1 LAAPREYEIVLMLD
15 PQQDAPARDA
25 LAQQA
30 RGQIEAAGS
39 LKGENTWGLRKMAYE
54 INRRTE
60 ADYRWFRFEAPTELL
75 ETLDHELKIADG
87 VLRFRIFKVDPNTP
101 SIVPP
106 AVAAPG
112 PRERTGGPGDR
123 GERGDR
129 GPREDRSG
137 EREDRSPEP
146 AAAESAGAAE

>member
-1 LAAPREYEIVLMLD
+1 LAAPREYELVLMLD
-15 PQQDAPARDA
+15 PQLDAPARDA

-39 LKGENTWGLRKMAYE
+39 LKQENTWGLRKMAYE

-60 ADYRWFRFEAPTELL
+60 ADYRWYRFEAPTDLL
-75 ETLDHELKIADG
+75 DTLDHNLKIADG
-87 VLRFRIFKVDPNTP
+87 VLRFRIFKVEPNTP

-112 PRERTGGPGDR
+112 PRERTDGPR
-123 GERGDR
+123 DR
-129 GPREDRSG
+129 GPREDRES
-137 EREDRSPEP
+137 REDREP
-146 AAAESAGAAE
+146 AAAESAGE

>member
-1 LAAPREYEIVLMLD
+1 MLD
-15 PQQDAPARDA
+15 PQLDAPARDA

-30 RGQIEAAGS
+30 RGQIEATGA
-39 LKGENTWGLRKMAYE
+39 LKQENSWGLRKMAYE

-60 ADYRWFRFEAPTELL
+60 ADYRWYRFEAPTDLL
-75 ETLDHELKIADG
+75 DSLDHNLKIADG
-87 VLRFRIFKVDPNTP
+87 VLRFRIFKVDADTP

-123 GERGDR
+123 GDR
-129 GPREDRSG
+129 GPREDRDRG
-137 EREDRSPEP
+137 PREDREDREP
-146 AAAESAGAAE
+146 AAAAEPAGE